1 MASMIKPLSESY
13 DRICINCYEESRQG
27 VRIKAQWV
35 CSCCLEN
42 NSINFKA
49 IGCQEDE
56 MKTEQELKQIKA
68 LLYCYAFEEVD
79 NGSN

>member
-42 NSINFKA
+42 K
-49 IGCQEDE
+49 
-56 MKTEQELKQIKA
+56 ELI
-68 LLYCYAFEEVD
+68 LRRLVVEH
-79 NGSN
+79 